1 MGQHKSVCGWFAV
14 YVLADEAATHSVA
27 GTGSLERFELEMT
40 EKPGNSSPH
49 PHVESLHAVNTED
62 QQLIDECLAGQ
73 TDAFG
78 QLVVRY
84 QDRLYNTLV
93 NVLGSADEARD
104 VAQEAFV
111 HAFQKLATFRG
122 QAAFYSWLFR
132 IALNAAIS
140 QKRKRRRMSA
150 SIDRAHDQTGIEPA
164 DPRDD
169 NQPSYSMELAERQA
183 LVRTALSQISEEYR
197 TVLVLKEMDGLKY
210 EQIAEIVGCPIG
222 TVRSRIHRARTELR
236 TKLKILFQHE

>member
-1 MGQHKSVCGWFAV
+1 MNGLFGRAARTAV
-14 YVLADEAATHSVA
+14 RIESATS
-27 GTGSLERFELEMT
+27 G
-40 EKPGNSSPH
+40 KPGNFSRTS
-49 PHVESLHAVNTED
+49 HVELLHAVNTED
-62 QQLIDECLAGQ
+62 QELIDECLAGQ
-73 TDAFG
+73 TEAFG
-78 QLVVRY
+78 QLVVRH

-140 QKRKRRRMSA
+140 RKRKNRRMSA
-150 SIDRAHDQTGIEPA
+150 SIDQAREQAGIEPT

-183 LVRTALSQISEEYR
+183 LVRSALSQISEEYR

-210 EQIAEIVGCPIG
+210 EEIAEIVGCPIG

-236 TKLKILFQHE
+236 GKLRILLRSES